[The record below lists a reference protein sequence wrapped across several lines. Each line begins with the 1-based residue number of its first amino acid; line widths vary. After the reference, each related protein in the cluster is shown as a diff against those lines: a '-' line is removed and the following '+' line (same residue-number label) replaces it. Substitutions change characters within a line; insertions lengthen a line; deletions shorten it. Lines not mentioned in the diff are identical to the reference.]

1 MNGEGARLPQIGP
14 PAAVFSL
21 SLFLFTSSCLLST
34 RWMHAGCESLF
45 TEDDVEQAAD
55 EGFDCVSCQPYVVKP
70 AGESRVLG
78 GGEEGSAQGCFALG
92 QGLQLFVLSTA
103 PVAPPELVPMK
114 VKEPGESQ

>member
-1 MNGEGARLPQIGP
+1 
-14 PAAVFSL
+14 
-21 SLFLFTSSCLLST
+21 
-34 RWMHAGCESLF
+34 MHAGCESLF

-70 AGESRVLG
+70 AGESRMPG
-78 GGEEGSAQGCFALG
+78 SGEEGPAQGCLALG